1 MNLRK
6 IKHMLYLKKELRLA
20 NIEHF
25 FSHKKNVKIRI
36 VSTTKWAYKC
46 GEDVLILRELKKQGF
61 DVKIVCYETEKVD
74 KEAIY
79 LIKSIWGYQDN
90 PKKFN
95 DFLKA
100 LEKDKVRTINPVRI
114 MKKNIDKEEQYNLF
128 MSYDIPHINSVFISK
143 DKDFLMNVKK
153 CLKKTFVGKIV
164 VVKPSISASG
174 NNTYVLN
181 GTSKNNITLT
191 ELEEKFSFFTKK
203 NKLIMQEFIPDVK
216 DGEVSVIAL
225 NGKIAYGVR
234 RYPSVFTQ
242 NDTVELLKNLDE
254 EIISISKNVLS
265 IPELRKA
272 FYARIDLIKKDNS
285 YLVMEIEYTD
295 PQLFL
300 NVGCSKEETKEHI
313 KLYCEELIKYIEK
326 DS

>member
-1 MNLRK
+1 
-6 IKHMLYLKKELRLA
+6 
-20 NIEHF
+20 
-25 FSHKKNVKIRI
+25 
-36 VSTTKWAYKC
+36 
-46 GEDVLILRELKKQGF
+46 
-61 DVKIVCYETEKVD
+61 
-74 KEAIY
+74 
-79 LIKSIWGYQDN
+79 
-90 PKKFN
+90 
-95 DFLKA
+95 
-100 LEKDKVRTINPVRI
+100 
-114 MKKNIDKEEQYNLF
+114 
-128 MSYDIPHINSVFISK
+128 
-143 DKDFLMNVKK
+143 
-153 CLKKTFVGKIV
+153 
-164 VVKPSISASG
+164 
-174 NNTYVLN
+174 
-181 GTSKNNITLT
+181 
-191 ELEEKFSFFTKK
+191 
-203 NKLIMQEFIPDVK
+203 MQEFIPDVK

-265 IPELRKA
+265 IPELKKA

-313 KLYCEELIKYIEK
+313 KLYCKELIKYIEK